1 MASYLIFGLQDE
13 SGEWRQQ
20 KRERLCVTMRR
31 VRLAVR
37 PGSVTEIG
45 TTIGMRIRI
54 DPFAPAAGNRHAD
67 AVLPARHRSHVDDCD
82 DRLGVRTFAF
92 IGKDA
97 LRRIITDN
105 PAKP

>member
-1 MASYLIFGLQDE
+1 MAYLIFGLQE
-13 SGEWRQQ
+13 KSGEWRQQ

-31 VRLAVR
+31 VRLAMR

-45 TTIGMRIRI
+45 TAIGMRIRI
-54 DPFAPAAGNRHAD
+54 DQLAPAAGNRHAE
-67 AVLPARHRSHVDDCD
+67 AVPPARHGRHVDDSD
-82 DRLGVRTFAF
+82 DGLGAWNVAL

-97 LRRIITDN
+97 LGRIVADD